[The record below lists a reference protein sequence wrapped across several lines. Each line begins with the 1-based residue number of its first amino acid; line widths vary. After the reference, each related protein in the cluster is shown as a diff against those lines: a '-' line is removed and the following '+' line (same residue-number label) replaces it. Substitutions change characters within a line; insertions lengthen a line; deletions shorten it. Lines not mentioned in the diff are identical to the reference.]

1 MIAKVTRSLHDSS
14 CAARIEEPLSLF
26 RRSTNWQANRG
37 ASDEFLPFVG
47 RPIRGRT
54 RPARYAGFAK
64 ADRRGSNHLDM
75 EQGTSTKW
83 IETQAKITE
92 LREENDALRIAYPAF
107 LSNVHN
113 FPALTNVGKEMPPR
127 QNYPLRAA
135 LSDLASFAVGHT
147 CSCQE
152 AR

>member
-1 MIAKVTRSLHDSS
+1 MLIKLFLGAGLPREVLSEDHDGALPPPAG
-14 CAARIEEPLSLF
+14 AAVC
-26 RRSTNWQANRG
+26 RG
-37 ASDEFLPFVG
+37 
-47 RPIRGRT
+47 PIRGRT